1 MLQIMRKRVCS
12 SHHHGVMETNG
23 MSKKRV
29 IKIDKSDLHKIER
42 YGCSTFSN
50 VVIQLVPEKDK
61 PCIEVHGGVI
71 E

>member
-1 MLQIMRKRVCS
+1 
-12 SHHHGVMETNG
+12 

-29 IKIDKSDLHKIER
+29 IKVDKSDLHKIEK
-42 YGCSTFSN
+42 YGVSTFSN
-50 VVIQLVPEKDK
+50 VVIQLVPEKSH